1 MTLIDNRK
9 KSEAEIVTAIVTGGA
24 RRIGASI
31 VRALHERGLNVLI
44 HYRSS
49 GDDAEQL
56 AADLN
61 DQRDHSAAC
70 VQAELGDDEAPSR
83 IMQTAIRH
91 FGRVDVLINNASTFY
106 PTPIG
111 QIQLSDWDRLID
123 SNQRVPFWLSLE
135 FFKALDGRDGSIVN
149 LADIHGRVPLKNH
162 AIYSQA
168 KAGLIMQTRAL
179 AKDMAPQVRVNGVA
193 PGSIL
198 WPEGEAAQ
206 SDQAKQDILQRVP
219 MARSGRPEDIAG
231 AVCFL
236 ALDAAYVTGQIL
248 AVDGGRS
255 LNM

>member
-1 MTLIDNRK
+1 MTLIENSK
-9 KSEAEIVTAIVTGGA
+9 KNEAGIVTAIVTGGA

-31 VRALHERGLNVLI
+31 VQALHERGLNVLI

-49 GDDAEQL
+49 RADAERL

-61 DQRDHSAAC
+61 DRRDHSAAC
-70 VQAELGDDEAPSR
+70 VEAELSDDQAPCR
-83 IMQTAIRH
+83 IVQAAIRQ

-111 QIQLSDWDRLID
+111 EVQPSDWDRLID

-135 FFKALDGRDGSIVN
+135 FAKALGDREGSIVN

-179 AKDMAPQVRVNGVA
+179 AKDLAPQVRVNGVA

-198 WPEGEAAQ
+198 WPEGDAAQ

-231 AVCFL
+231 AVGFL
-236 ALDAAYVTGQIL
+236 ALDATYVTGQIL